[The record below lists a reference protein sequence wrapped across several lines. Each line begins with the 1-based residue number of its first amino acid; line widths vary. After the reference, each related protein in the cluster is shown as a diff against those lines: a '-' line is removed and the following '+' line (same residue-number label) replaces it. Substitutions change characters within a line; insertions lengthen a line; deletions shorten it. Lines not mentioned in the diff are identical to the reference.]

1 MDEDIAEDI
10 EDAEVKTAVE
20 EIENVVVDMVEA
32 DVVVEEVKVKEEEV
46 AIS

>member
-1 MDEDIAEDI
+1 M
-10 EDAEVKTAVE
+10 KTAVE
-20 EIENVVVDMVEA
+20 EIEDVVVDMVEA

>member
-1 MDEDIAEDI
+1 M
-10 EDAEVKTAVE
+10 KTAVE
-20 EIENVVVDMVEA
+20 EIEEVVVDMVEA